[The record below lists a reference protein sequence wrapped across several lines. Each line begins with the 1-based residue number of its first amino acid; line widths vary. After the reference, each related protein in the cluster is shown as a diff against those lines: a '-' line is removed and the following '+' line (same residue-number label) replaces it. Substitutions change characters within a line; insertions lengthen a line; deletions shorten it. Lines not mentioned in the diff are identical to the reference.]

1 MEKRGYPLYNEVETK
16 FPQANIRHIHSK
28 ISSKYQNMP
37 PGLKIPNINNGKN
50 FDQYDIIVEID
61 SIKYLKDPGWKIV
74 YNEEHLK
81 KKEIQDIIEKGKKT
95 IVAVLGNSN
104 RGKTHILHKLSGV
117 NFESGYQIQ
126 TKGLSIK
133 IHEKNLILLDTAG
146 TNAPLLMDNK
156 IANNSRPTQQ
166 EIDNIHLCQ
175 IITNYI
181 LQSFTI
187 NQSHVLICVIGML
200 TVSEQLFLNNIK
212 KFIKNK
218 KRLIVIH
225 NLIKCK
231 TKDEIIKYKNE
242 VLLKMVS
249 CDLIEKVIPGFD
261 DNHNE
266 FFNKYFAEK
275 NDEDIL
281 HFIYCND
288 DNESKEKHDDNV
300 SKEKQMPSALARSEN
315 LDYYNKTT
323 LKYIKRCIKVEI
335 VKPTNII
342 NNLIEHIKEISSSV
356 LKNEIK
362 TIKYSN
368 DKNLIQSEETIEPKE
383 ILYGPGD
390 DIIFIGKEYEPMYRY
405 YAKDNYFIIEI
416 DLCSEISELNCNHTK
431 DKISKET
438 IFQITGERKI
448 EEIDD
453 DKEIIFNFGSKRETY
468 KRFKLQIN
476 LKLEKIGLK
485 RIEKKYEKESKLGI
499 LYLKFKKIN

>member
-1 MEKRGYPLYNEVETK
+1 MKERGYPLYNEVETK
-16 FPQANIRHIHSK
+16 LPQANIRLFHGK
-28 ISSKYQNMP
+28 IPSKYQNMP
-37 PGLKIPNINNGKN
+37 PGIIIPNINNRKN
-50 FDQYDIIVEID
+50 CDQYDIIVEID

-74 YNEEHLK
+74 YNEKYFEK
-81 KKEIQDIIEKGKKT
+81 KIIQDIIENGKKT

-146 TNAPLLMDNK
+146 TNAPLLVDNK

-175 IITNYI
+175 IITNHI

-200 TVSEQLFLNNIK
+200 TVSEQLFLNKIK

-231 TKDEIIKYKNE
+231 THNEIIKYKDE

-261 DNHNE
+261 DNHNK

-275 NDEDIL
+275 NDEDII

-288 DNESKEKHDDNV
+288 DNV
-300 SKEKQMPSALARSEN
+300 SEN

-368 DKNLIQSEETIEPKE
+368 DKDLIQCKETIKPKE

-416 DLCSEISELNCNHTK
+416 DLCSDISDLNCSHTK

-438 IFQITGERKI
+438 IFKITGERKI

-453 DKEIIFNFGSKRETY
+453 DKEILFNFGSKRETY

-485 RIEKKYEKESKLGI
+485 RIEKKYDMESKLGI